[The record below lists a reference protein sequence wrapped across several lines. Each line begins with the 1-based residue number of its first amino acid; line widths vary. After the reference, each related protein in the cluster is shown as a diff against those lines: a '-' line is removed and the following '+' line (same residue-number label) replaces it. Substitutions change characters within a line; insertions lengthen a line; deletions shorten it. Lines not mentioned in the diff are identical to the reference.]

1 VTKLSGGES
10 ALPHL
15 QKASGKLHN
24 LLDGF
29 FQYSSRGSDLRTE
42 ILAGITTFST
52 LSYVLVVHPL
62 ILSASGMDRGALITV
77 TALAAA
83 IFTVIMGLRTNYPL
97 AMAPGMGVN
106 AFVAE
111 QVCLGM
117 HIPWQAALGMVFY
130 SGILFMIVSLT
141 GIRRRIIESFPASFK
156 KTVGGGIGF
165 FIAFLGLRNAK
176 IVVPNARSIVSMGN
190 FSSPVVWLGLL
201 GILLTIIL
209 VLRKVPGAL
218 IISILLLT
226 IAGLFLPGAALHSR
240 ITPLPHSLLSWPNS
254 ISPIFLK
261 LDLAYSWRHPGQSIP
276 IVLALFFS
284 DLFSAMAVL
293 LAIGSAAGLNDA
305 NGNLPLLKEALSAD
319 AAAASGGALLGTT
332 TTIIYVES
340 AAGVEQG
347 GRTGLVSITCALCFL
362 VALLLSPLIAVI
374 PPVATTPALV
384 MVGIFMI
391 QGLNDLDLK
400 DGIISATALITIL
413 LTLLASVSEG
423 LVVGFITNIVLLV
436 AVGRRRE
443 VKPIAYLL
451 VVLFVLHYIWA

>member
-1 VTKLSGGES
+1 LENEQLVAGNPRS
-10 ALPHL
+10 AVD
-15 QKASGKLHN
+15 N
-24 LLDGF
+24 F
-29 FQYSSRGSDLRTE
+29 FQYSSRGSNLRTE
-42 ILAGITTFST
+42 ILAGVTTFST

-62 ILSASGMDRGALITV
+62 ILSGAGMDRGALITV

-111 QVCLGM
+111 QVCQGM

-141 GIRRRIIESFPASFK
+141 GIRQKIIESFPASFK
-156 KTVGGGIGF
+156 KTIGGGIGF
-165 FIAFLGLRNAK
+165 YIAFLGLRNAK
-176 IVVPNARSIVSMGN
+176 IIVSNPRSIVSMGD
-190 FSSPVVWLGLL
+190 FSSATVLLGLA
-201 GILLTIIL
+201 GILVAIIL

-218 IISILLLT
+218 VISILVLSF
-226 IAGLFLPGAALHSR
+226 AGLFLPGVAPHSK
-240 ITPLPHSLLSWPNS
+240 ITPLPHAVFSWPNS
-254 ISPIFLK
+254 ISPVFLK
-261 LDLAYSWRHPGQSIP
+261 LDLAYPWRHPGQCIP

-305 NGNLPLLKEALSAD
+305 EGNLPRLKEALAAD

-332 TTIIYVES
+332 TTIIYIES

-347 GRTGLVSITCALCFL
+347 GRTGMVSITCAVCFL
-362 VALLLSPLIAVI
+362 SALIFTPLIAAI

-391 QGLNDLDLK
+391 QGLSELDLR

-423 LVVGFITNIVLLV
+423 LVVGFITNIVLLI

-451 VVLFVLHYIWA
+451 VVLFILHYIWI

>member
-1 VTKLSGGES
+1 LENQQIAASRPGN
-10 ALPHL
+10 ALD
-15 QKASGKLHN
+15 N
-24 LLDGF
+24 F

-62 ILSASGMDRGALITV
+62 ILSAAGMDRGALITV

-111 QVCLGM
+111 QVCQGM
-117 HIPWQAALGMVFY
+117 HIPWQAAIGMVFY
-130 SGILFMIVSLT
+130 SGILFMIVSVT
-141 GIRRRIIESFPASFK
+141 GIRRKIVDSFPGSFK
-156 KTVGGGIGF
+156 KTIGGGIGF
-165 FIAFLGLRNAK
+165 YIAFLGLKNAK
-176 IVVPNARSIVSMGN
+176 IIVPNPRSIVSMGS
-190 FSSPVVWLGLL
+190 FSSATVLLGLA
-201 GILLTIIL
+201 GILLAIIL

-218 IISILLLT
+218 VISILVLSV
-226 IAGLFLPGAALHSR
+226 AGLFLPGVAPHTK
-240 ITPLPHSLLSWPNS
+240 ITPLPHAVFSWPNS
-254 ISPIFLK
+254 IAPVFLK
-261 LDLAYSWRHPGQSIP
+261 LDLAYPWHHPGQCIP

-305 NGNLPLLKEALSAD
+305 EGNLPRLKEALSAD

-332 TTIIYVES
+332 TTIIYIES

-347 GRTGLVSITCALCFL
+347 GRTGMVSITCAVCFL
-362 VALLLSPLIAVI
+362 AALILTPLIAVI

-391 QGLNDLDLK
+391 QGLSELDLK

-423 LVVGFITNIVLLV
+423 LVLGFITNIVLLA

-443 VKPIAYLL
+443 IKPVAYIL
-451 VVLFVLHYIWA
+451 VVLFLLHYLWT